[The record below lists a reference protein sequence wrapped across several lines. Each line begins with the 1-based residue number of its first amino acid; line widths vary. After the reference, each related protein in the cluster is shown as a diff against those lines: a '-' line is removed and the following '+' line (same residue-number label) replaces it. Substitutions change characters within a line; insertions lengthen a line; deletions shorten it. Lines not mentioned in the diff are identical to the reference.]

1 MKIKW
6 ILPVV
11 AGIAAV
17 MGAQAGKQVATA
29 KKYCA
34 TSAKAGVYPAG
45 CPVQYS
51 RDAAR

>member
-1 MKIKW
+1 VHGKVTTFKE
-6 ILPVV
+6 
-11 AGIAAV
+11 AIATIE
-17 MGAQAGKQVATA
+17 KQVATA

-34 TSAKAGVYPAG
+34 TSARVGFYPAG